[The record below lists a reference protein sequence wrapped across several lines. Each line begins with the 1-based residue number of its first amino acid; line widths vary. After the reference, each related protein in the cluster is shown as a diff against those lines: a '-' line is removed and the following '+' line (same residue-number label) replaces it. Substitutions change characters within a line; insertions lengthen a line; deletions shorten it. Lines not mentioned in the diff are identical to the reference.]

1 MGLIIFAPSFSQKN
15 NTSWSIKISDNT
27 SLNNKAVTLV
37 QISNIAVRDERGS
50 KDVHPVLEFYC
61 EYNNP
66 DIYSEINWHRFI
78 SSFNNTEIGVSV
90 DDMKTDWIS
99 IKVDKNNNI
108 TRLDSSQ
115 KSNSFI
121 KKLLSGSELK
131 IKVEPYSEPL
141 IYSQF
146 NLDTLKT
153 NLNELTLLCSS
164 Q

>member
-1 MGLIIFAPSFSQKN
+1 
-15 NTSWSIKISDNT
+15 
-27 SLNNKAVTLV
+27 
-37 QISNIAVRDERGS
+37 
-50 KDVHPVLEFYC
+50 
-61 EYNNP
+61 
-66 DIYSEINWHRFI
+66 
-78 SSFNNTEIGVSV
+78 
-90 DDMKTDWIS
+90 MKTDWIS

-121 KKLLSGSELK
+121 KKLLNGSELK

>member
-15 NTSWSIKISDNT
+15 NTSWSIKIRDNT

-108 TRLDSSQ
+108 TRLDSNERS
-115 KSNSFI
+115 SSFI
-121 KKLLSGSELK
+121 KRLLSGSSLK
-131 IKVEPYSEPL
+131 IQVEPYSEP
-141 IYSQF
+141 IIFSQF
-146 NLDTLKT
+146 NLNTFEIK
-153 NLNELTLLCSS
+153 LNELTELCRN